1 MSDKDQIRGRFVYNK
16 ENLLDNA
23 AQLGTFFAPYSITF
37 ALVNASE
44 YHTFSPS
51 VTNEFRVGYNRFD
64 ENIPAGN
71 FKYPGLDV
79 FPNITLFDLGNGLN
93 VGPDGNAPQ
102 FTIQNFYQIC
112 GQRQHCQRET
122 QVEGWGRVPLVYFT
136 AGLYPTIS
144 GRLSSTTRRRC
155 FWKTSRPTISGNAVR
170 GQVPTTATTRQFTS
184 SLTTPGA

>member
-1 MSDKDQIRGRFVYNK
+1 MAPVAPALWKSATFSIVPAAWQSWTNFVQSVDYNMSDKDQIRGRFIYNK

-71 FKYPGLDV
+71 FS
-79 FPNITLFDLGNGLN
+79 T
-93 VGPDGNAPQ
+93 PDWMC
-102 FTIQNFYQIC
+102 FRT
-112 GQRQHCQRET
+112 
-122 QVEGWGRVPLVYFT
+122 
-136 AGLYPTIS
+136 S
-144 GRLSSTTRRRC
+144 LS
-155 FWKTSRPTISGNAVR
+155 
-170 GQVPTTATTRQFTS
+170 
-184 SLTTPGA
+184 